1 MIYDHPIRDEDLEL
15 FALGVLEEEENNQIQ
30 GHVSSCPECMG
41 RLAEAHG
48 RVALL
53 SFAAPEQVPSVA
65 AKQKLL
71 ERIRAEKPAH
81 TDASHVLKPVSV
93 MHWWNTIWAPAA
105 IGLVVLS
112 IFLWYGNRQLDSQL
126 DIIRKQ
132 IAADQKQIQHSQALV
147 AMLTAQDT
155 MTVKLE
161 GTQNMPK
168 AWGTVKYNPRMQMM
182 CYSADL
188 PEPPPKMVYQ
198 IWAVPEVGE
207 PVSEG
212 IFMPEAAVGGG
223 KMPMARVPSGMSCK
237 WFCVTIE
244 PEGGKQRP
252 TGPKVLVGTL

>member
-1 MIYDHPIRDEDLEL
+1 MTYGHPIRDEDLEL
-15 FALGVLEEEENNQIQ
+15 FALGVLEEKESHEIQ
-30 GHVSSCPECMG
+30 RHMSACPECTR
-41 RLAEAHG
+41 RLSEARG

-53 SFAAPEQVPSVA
+53 SLASPEEIPPAA

-71 ERIRAEKPAH
+71 EGIRAEKSAQAEPSRGRETRRA
-81 TDASHVLKPVSV
+81 AR
-93 MHWWNTIWAPAA
+93 WWSTIWAPAA
-105 IGLVVLS
+105 IGLVVIS
-112 IFLWYGNRQLDSQL
+112 IFLWYGNRQLDNQL
-126 DIIRKQ
+126 ESIRQQ

-147 AMLTAQDT
+147 TMLAAQDT

-188 PEPPPKMVYQ
+188 PEPPPNMVYQ
-198 IWAVPEVGE
+198 IWAVPEVGD
-207 PVSEG
+207 PVNEG
-212 IFMPEAAVGGG
+212 IFMPDAAGNG

-244 PEGGKQRP
+244 PEGGKSRP

>member
-1 MIYDHPIRDEDLEL
+1 MRRLTE
-15 FALGVLEEEENNQIQ
+15 AR
-30 GHVSSCPECMG
+30 G
-41 RLAEAHG
+41 RI
-48 RVALL
+48 ALL
-53 SFAAPEQVPSVA
+53 SLAAPEENPLIAV
-65 AKQKLL
+65 KQKLL
-71 ERIRAEKPAH
+71 ERIRAEKS
-81 TDASHVLKPVSV
+81 ASSGLWHVSKSRQTIR
-93 MHWWNTIWAPAA
+93 WWNTIWAPAA
-105 IGLVVLS
+105 IGLVILS

-126 DIIRKQ
+126 ENIRQQ
-132 IAADQKQIQHSQALV
+132 IAADQKQIQHSRSLV

-155 MTVKLE
+155 MTIKLE

-198 IWAVPEVGE
+198 MWAVPEVGD

-212 IFMPEAAVGGG
+212 IFMPETAGEG
-223 KMPMARVPSGMSCK
+223 KMPMAKVPSGMSCK

-252 TGPKVLVGTL
+252 TGPRVLVGTL